1 MIHIKCISYLL
12 LLSFVTI
19 STAAIDNTSNINLRG
34 LKNNNERRRVLTSYI
49 PQSDCTVQVAA
60 LLQIPDAPEME
71 EDEVFDCTMQEED
84 EDDSTSS
91 SIADIAEEMAIN
103 RPSSIGSRPGGR
115 RRRRQKTRKLS
126 LSSSQRST
134 LQNMIND
141 GSLIPGISTLKLSGV
156 QVDMATSDYY
166 PTNGEDGRGRLEEI
180 VLPTDMNISSKIS
193 LNGRERERE
202 EGIIISS
209 KELNKDIYEGVKRV
223 RQHHTIQQLDDNTT
237 MQKGVVHNN
246 RFFNR
251 NLLQSTTQQSQRR
264 QLSSGGVTGT
274 KPILVVKVSDSSGRA
289 RSESSQVISS
299 NIFGPQPG
307 TNTANIPD
315 AVNLKSQLQDCSK
328 GGTSTPQLIIQPGV
342 DQHANKYV
350 APGTIEVTIDVTL
363 SDNDRYVIHDAIT
376 EAVEE
381 ELDISLPG
389 PYEQVMYVIEKCYVG
404 KFLVQVLVSAYSFC
418 VAWNILSNP
427 LLFLPT
433 SSSSSSSSFCNNRM
447 WLGGICIC

>member
-1 MIHIKCISYLL
+1 MMHIRCISYLL
-12 LLSFVTI
+12 LLSSIITI
-19 STAAIDNTSNINLRG
+19 STAAIDNTTNNSNLRG
-34 LKNNNERRRVLTSYI
+34 LKNNNSHRVLTAYT
-49 PQSDCTVQVAA
+49 PQSDCIVQVAA

-71 EDEVFDCTMQEED
+71 EDEVFDCTMQEE
-84 EDDSTSS
+84 EDDTSS
-91 SIADIAEEMAIN
+91 IIADISDVNEMAIN

-141 GSLIPGISTLKLSGV
+141 GSLIPGISTLKLTGV
-156 QVDMATSDYY
+156 QVDIATSDYY
-166 PTNGEDGRGRLEEI
+166 TTNGKGRFEEI
-180 VLPTDMNISSKIS
+180 VLPIDMDITSKVS
-193 LNGRERERE
+193 LNGNTRERE

-223 RQHHTIQQLDDNTT
+223 RQHHTIQLDDTT
-237 MQKGVVHNN
+237 QDTVHNN

-251 NLLQSTTQQSQRR
+251 NLLQSSKAQQSERR
-264 QLSSGGVTGT
+264 KLASGGVTGT
-274 KPILVVKVSDSSGRA
+274 KPILVVKVTDSSGRA

-299 NIFGPQPG
+299 DIFGPQPG

-342 DQHANKYV
+342 SQHEQQYV

-363 SDNDRYVIHDAIT
+363 TDNDRYVIHDAIT
-376 EAVEE
+376 NAVEE
-381 ELDISLPG
+381 MLDISLPG

-404 KFLVQVLVSAYSFC
+404 K
-418 VAWNILSNP
+418 LS
-427 LLFLPT
+427 
-433 SSSSSSSSFCNNRM
+433 
-447 WLGGICIC
+447 

>member
-1 MIHIKCISYLL
+1 MIHIRCIIYLL
-12 LLSFVTI
+12 LSLITI
-19 STAAIDNTSNINLRG
+19 TAAIDNTSNNNLRG
-34 LKNNNERRRVLTSYI
+34 LKNNNEKRHRVLTSYT

-71 EDEVFDCTMQEED
+71 EDEVFDCTMQE

-134 LQNMIND
+134 LQNMIKD
-141 GSLIPGISTLKLSGV
+141 GSLIPGISTLKLTGI
-156 QVDMATSDYY
+156 QVDIATSEYHA
-166 PTNGEDGRGRLEEI
+166 TNGGGGRLEEI
-180 VLPTDMNISSKIS
+180 VLPLDMDITSKIS
-193 LNGRERERE
+193 LNGNNRERE

-223 RQHHTIQQLDDNTT
+223 RQHHAIQHLDDTT
-237 MQKGVVHNN
+237 QQDNVVHNN

-251 NLLQSTTQQSQRR
+251 NLSQSSTTTTQSQRS
-264 QLSSGGVTGT
+264 LASGGVTGT
-274 KPILVVKVSDSSGRA
+274 KPILVVKVIDSAGRA
-289 RSESSQVISS
+289 RSESSPVISS
-299 NIFGPQPG
+299 DIFGPQPG

-350 APGTIEVTIDVTL
+350 APGTIEVTIDITL
-363 SDNDRYVIHDAIT
+363 TDNDRYVIHDAIT
-376 EAVEE
+376 NAVEE
-381 ELDISLPG
+381 QLDITLPG

-404 KFLVQVLVSAYSFC
+404 KFQVCKLLMLYEMCSE
-418 VAWNILSNP
+418 NISNP
-427 LLFLPT
+427 RYVYTHYYFFFLAT
-433 SSSSSSSSFCNNRM
+433 KSKDVVGRHM
-447 WLGGICIC
+447 HM

>member
-1 MIHIKCISYLL
+1 MSTSMIHIRCIIYLL
-12 LLSFVTI
+12 LSLITI
-19 STAAIDNTSNINLRG
+19 TAAIDNTSNNNLRG
-34 LKNNNERRRVLTSYI
+34 LKNNNERRRVLTSYT
-49 PQSDCTVQVAA
+49 PQSDCIVQVAA

-84 EDDSTSS
+84 DDDTSS
-91 SIADIAEEMAIN
+91 SIIADISDVNEMTIN
-103 RPSSIGSRPGGR
+103 RPSSIGSRPSGGGR

-126 LSSSQRST
+126 LSPSQRST

-141 GSLIPGISTLKLSGV
+141 GSLIPGISTLKLTGT
-156 QVDMATSDYY
+156 QVDIATSDYHSTY
-166 PTNGEDGRGRLEEI
+166 GGGRHEEI
-180 VLPTDMNISSKIS
+180 VLPLDMDITSKVS
-193 LNGRERERE
+193 LNGNNRGRE

-223 RQHHTIQQLDDNTT
+223 RQHHTIQQLDDTT
-237 MQKGVVHNN
+237 QQDNVVHNN

-251 NLLQSTTQQSQRR
+251 NLSQSSTATTQSQRR

-299 NIFGPQPG
+299 DIFGPQPG

-376 EAVEE
+376 NAVEE
-381 ELDISLPG
+381 QLDISLPG

-404 KFLVQVLVSAYSFC
+404 KLYKCMLVCIRC
-418 VAWNILSNP
+418 VYE
-427 LLFLPT
+427 
-433 SSSSSSSSFCNNRM
+433 
-447 WLGGICIC
+447 

>member
-1 MIHIKCISYLL
+1 MYTISMIHIKCIIYLL
-12 LLSFVTI
+12 LLSSIVTI
-19 STAAIDNTSNINLRG
+19 STAAIENTSSNNNLRG
-34 LKNNNERRRVLTSYI
+34 LKNTNNDRHRRVLTSYT
-49 PQSDCTVQVAA
+49 PQSDCIVQVAA

-71 EDEVFDCTMQEED
+71 EDEVFDCTMQEEED
-84 EDDSTSS
+84 ESSS
-91 SIADIAEEMAIN
+91 SIADISEMAIN

-134 LQNMIND
+134 LQNMIQD
-141 GSLIPGISTLKLSGV
+141 GSLIPGISTLKLTGI
-156 QVDMATSDYY
+156 QVGIATSDY
-166 PTNGEDGRGRLEEI
+166 PANGGGRLEEI
-180 VLPTDMNISSKIS
+180 VLPINMDISSKIS
-193 LNGRERERE
+193 LNGNNRE
-202 EGIIISS
+202 EGIISS

-223 RQHHTIQQLDDNTT
+223 RQHNTHLDEDNT
-237 MQKGVVHNN
+237 QQVVHNN

-251 NLLQSTTQQSQRR
+251 NLSQSSTTQQGQRR
-264 QLSSGGVTGT
+264 KLSSGGVTGT

-299 NIFGPQPG
+299 DIFGPQPG

-342 DQHANKYV
+342 DQHSNKYV

-363 SDNDRYVIHDAIT
+363 TDNDRYVIHDAIT
-376 EAVEE
+376 NAVED

-404 KFLVQVLVSAYSFC
+404 K
-418 VAWNILSNP
+418 
-427 LLFLPT
+427 LF
-433 SSSSSSSSFCNNRM
+433 SSVC
-447 WLGGICIC
+447 